1 MSRLSLVCL
10 GYLRNQ
16 PDYEE
21 FETQDVEYDRKT
33 VIALRE
39 YQQDKKLKVTGLAD
53 ETTKKSLDDSGCI
66 AKTNKSSLE
75 SIGNMFKF
83 N

>member
-75 SIGNMFKF
+75 SISNMFKF